1 MIVLDKVFLDFS
13 VQIENINI
21 DVRVDYLNRFYNIQK
36 SSFSAHTHT
45 VYEAYFIENG
55 SMSVMCNEQRIEL
68 KEKDILIIAP
78 GTIHNVANC
87 SNNLKRFNFRFLLCN
102 YMNIR
107 SEYPYLVYQDERLKK
122 EIFKAIESIHLH
134 ISNKTRETDLFR
146 IKAYLSIIISHIV
159 DHMFSFSLFTHE
171 EEHSD
176 ILAKCLQIDNFFS
189 DHYAEQITIAQLAD
203 ELHFSKTHTNRI
215 LKKYI
220 GMSFIEKLMHT
231 RLQAAKKHL
240 MSNELS
246 VNEIAERCGYTTLR
260 GFELFFMK
268 QTKMLPN
275 EYRKKQQINLKQSK

>member
-1 MIVLDKVFLDFS
+1 MDKVFLDFS
-13 VQIENINI
+13 VQIENVNI
-21 DVRVDYLNRFYNIQK
+21 DVRVDYLNKFYNIQN
-36 SSFSAHTHT
+36 SSFSAHTHAA
-45 VYEAYFIENG
+45 YEAYFIENG
-55 SMSVMCNEQRIEL
+55 SMSVVCNDQRIEL
-68 KEKDILIIAP
+68 KERDILIIAP
-78 GTIHNVANC
+78 GTIHNISSC
-87 SNNLKRFNFRFLLCN
+87 SNDLKRFNFRFVLCN
-102 YMNIR
+102 YMNTK

-122 EIFKAIESIHLH
+122 EIFSAIESIHLH
-134 ISNKTRETDLFR
+134 ISNKKSETDLFR